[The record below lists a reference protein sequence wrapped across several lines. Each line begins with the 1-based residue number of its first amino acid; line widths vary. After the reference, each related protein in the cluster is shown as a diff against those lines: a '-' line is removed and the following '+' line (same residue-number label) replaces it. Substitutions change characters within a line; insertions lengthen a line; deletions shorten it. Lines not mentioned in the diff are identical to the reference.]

1 MKEVTLHRTALAI
14 AVLLASLSLVAWRQG
29 RALGVLAELDAV
41 RTDMGIAGSR
51 VSELN
56 REIRVLRSRA
66 WIVENAGIRLNLFK
80 PDDQVRVLHL
90 EIE

>member
-1 MKEVTLHRTALAI
+1 MKDVTLHRTALAI

-29 RALGVLAELDAV
+29 RALGVLTELDAV
-41 RTDMGIAGSR
+41 RTEVGIAGSR

-56 REIRVLRSRA
+56 REIRVLRSRS
-66 WIVENAGIRLNLFK
+66 WIVENAARRLDLHK

-90 EIE
+90 EIQ